1 MGGRIRRSRSY
12 QIGISSGVKIK
23 AVRNKVIYTN
33 NEDNKET
40 ALIPESMTLSSLK
53 EMKLNVAYCSELDTS
68 SCGNTVENV
77 RKQLKDAESAFL
89 KKRKRRERLKI
100 SSKNQDL
107 NKMRAEEDFCQN
119 LSQLS

>member
-1 MGGRIRRSRSY
+1 M
-12 QIGISSGVKIK
+12 
-23 AVRNKVIYTN
+23 
-33 NEDNKET
+33 
-40 ALIPESMTLSSLK
+40 
-53 EMKLNVAYCSELDTS
+53 AYCSELDTS